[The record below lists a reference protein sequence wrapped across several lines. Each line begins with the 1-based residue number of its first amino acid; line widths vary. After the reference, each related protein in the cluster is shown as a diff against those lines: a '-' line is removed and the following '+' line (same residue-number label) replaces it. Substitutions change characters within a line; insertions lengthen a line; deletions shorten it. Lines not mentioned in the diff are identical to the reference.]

1 MKAALNERQL
11 SKKPLRLSLGLL
23 LAIGLGAPAPAL
35 ACACC
40 AEPTDYATRQANI
53 DPEIRAGLGQLRLN
67 GNLGLE
73 GPEPAIAFGPFTST
87 ARFEGKALVISLSQN
102 GKPAGTLLFQL
113 PAAYSEFQAHLS
125 WLLPPDLYK
134 SWAQSDTSLDAPL
147 YKELRLQGAIVAAP
161 ASAGKWQFGKTA
173 TLILSGHGNR
183 CFAAEAYA
191 HWRLE
196 FELRKGSASE
206 KVLGRGQI
214 VSLP

>member
-1 MKAALNERQL
+1 MKPRLPE
-11 SKKPLRLSLGLL
+11 KPLILGLL
-23 LAIGLGAPAPAL
+23 LALGLSAPDPAL

-40 AEPTDYATRQANI
+40 AEANDHVTRQATI
-53 DPEIRAGLGQLRLN
+53 DPDIRSGLGQLRLN
-67 GNLGLE
+67 GKLDLE
-73 GPEPAIAFGPFTST
+73 GPEPAVPFGPFTST
-87 ARFEGKALVISLSQN
+87 ARFEGKAMVISLSKD

-147 YKELRLQGAIVAAP
+147 YKELRLQGTLVAAP

-196 FELRKGSASE
+196 FEVRKGSASE
-206 KVLGRGQI
+206 KVLGLGQI